1 MNKKRKKIIHLFLFN
16 FYRDPINSRR
26 TRKLKKRRKRMSG
39 KEGRKKVNPKTQL
52 GLVARVFAENT
63 RVEDRLVDEK

>member
-1 MNKKRKKIIHLFLFN
+1 MNKKKLFIFFPSISIAIQLIHEERKK
-16 FYRDPINSRR
+16 
-26 TRKLKKRRKRMSG
+26 KKTK
-39 KEGRKKVNPKTQL
+39 GREKKKVNLKTQL

>member
-1 MNKKRKKIIHLFLFN
+1 MNKKKLFIFFPSISIAIQLIHEE
-16 FYRDPINSRR
+16 R
-26 TRKLKKRRKRMSG
+26 
-39 KEGRKKVNPKTQL
+39 EGRKKKKTKGREKKKVNLKTQL

>member
-1 MNKKRKKIIHLFLFN
+1 
-16 FYRDPINSRR
+16 
-26 TRKLKKRRKRMSG
+26 MSG